1 MRYIITSAQ
10 KNAGVNKNLLQ
21 NIQRFAREHKVDY
34 IHVIPMA
41 GRYKE
46 EEKFAP
52 EISELEFVDK
62 LKLNNNL
69 IVYDTKILPQQ
80 IDPFRGMASKLSRD
94 YSYILPSPKIRY
106 KSIANNS
113 KYPRALMSTGSLT
126 RPNYKTWQAHGKKA
140 QEQHQYG
147 FVYVEVVDKTIFQA
161 HQIEATTLG
170 DFHYLTERY
179 YGGKLSHV
187 QPEALVLGDWHTG
200 DTCPKV
206 RKKTFEM
213 LKELKPKRV
222 VFHDIFN
229 GHSINH
235 HERGDLLAELRL
247 IEDKRVGLKQE
258 ATQVFNELK
267 LFAEMFPKIEFFVV
281 RSNHDDFLEKYICG
295 KKFIDDPHNFLFT
308 CSVIPKI
315 VNDKAVPLKEM
326 LSLIGELPTNVRFF
340 QQDESYRVRGVE
352 LAEHGHLGVNGS
364 RGTPRQYSGHNLRMI
379 TGHTHTPELNENGM
393 TVGTSTKLRLSYT
406 HGASSWLNAHGILYP
421 NGKYALITL
430 IL

>member
-1 MRYIITSAQ
+1 M
-10 KNAGVNKNLLQ
+10 
-21 NIQRFAREHKVDY
+21 
-34 IHVIPMA
+34 
-41 GRYKE
+41 
-46 EEKFAP
+46 
-52 EISELEFVDK
+52 DK

-80 IDPFRGMASKLSRD
+80 IDPFRGMASKLSRLL
-94 YSYILPSPKIRY
+94 YILPSPKIRY

-113 KYPRALMSTGSLT
+113 KYPRALCLLV
-126 RPNYKTWQAHGKKA
+126 AHTTELQDVASSREKA

-187 QPEALVLGDWHTG
+187 QPEALIARRLYTG

-213 LKELKPKRV
+213 LKELKPKCV

-229 GHSINH
+229 GHFINH

-258 ATQVFNELK
+258 ANRFSMNWKVF
-267 LFAEMFPKIEFFVV
+267 ADTFPKIEFFVV
-281 RSNHDDFLEKYICG
+281 RSNHDDFL
-295 KKFIDDPHNFLFT
+295 
-308 CSVIPKI
+308 
-315 VNDKAVPLKEM
+315 
-326 LSLIGELPTNVRFF
+326 
-340 QQDESYRVRGVE
+340 
-352 LAEHGHLGVNGS
+352 
-364 RGTPRQYSGHNLRMI
+364 
-379 TGHTHTPELNENGM
+379 
-393 TVGTSTKLRLSYT
+393 
-406 HGASSWLNAHGILYP
+406 
-421 NGKYALITL
+421 
-430 IL
+430 